1 MLTIHHLLQT
11 VRKKS
16 SRIEK
21 RYRFVI
27 SATILTALVVISTFF
42 PFNYALIFIPLL
54 VMATYVLTYFSLLE
68 GIEDMSRF
76 GLFLM
81 PVVVTIAFYFFYFL
95 FPARWL
101 TRIPLIV
108 LYGISIYA
116 MLLCSNIFN
125 VGVEKNLQL
134 YRAAFSINFFYHAL
148 SSFFIF
154 NLLFSF
160 QQIFLVNAVVV
171 GVTGFVLGIHLF
183 WTIKLNKHLEREI
196 LLYALLIGLI
206 LAELAAVISF
216 VPLKIPIYSLFLTAC
231 YYSLS
236 GLLYNYIDQRL
247 FKETVREY
255 ATVLVFVC
263 IITILSLS
271 W

>member
-1 MLTIHHLLQT
+1 MITPQHILQII
-11 VRKKS
+11 RKKS
-16 SRIEK
+16 GRIDK

-27 SATILTALVVISTFF
+27 STVILTVIILVSTFF
-42 PFNYALIFIPLL
+42 SFASGFIFIPLL
-54 VMATYVLTYFSLLE
+54 FIVSYALTYFSLLE
-68 GIEDMSRF
+68 GIEDMSWF

-81 PVVVTIAFYFFYFL
+81 PVIVTLSFYFFYFL

-101 TRIPLIV
+101 TRLPFIS
-108 LYGISIYA
+108 LYAISIYA

-134 YRAAFSINFFYHAL
+134 YRAAFSVNFFYHAV

-160 QQIFLVNAVVV
+160 QQVFLVNAIVV
-171 GVTGFVLGIHLF
+171 GVMGFILSLHLF
-183 WTIKLNKHLEREI
+183 WTIRLNKHLDKEI
-196 LLYALLIGLI
+196 LQYAI
-206 LAELAAVISF
+206 LVAIVLTQLAIVISF
-216 VPLKIPIYSLFLTAC
+216 LPLKIPIYALFLTAS
-231 YYSLS
+231 YYSLT
-236 GLLYNYIDQRL
+236 GLIYNYIDQRL

-255 ATVLVFVC
+255 SIVLIFVG

>member
-1 MLTIHHLLQT
+1 MTITQHILQT
-11 VRKKS
+11 IRKKS
-16 SRIEK
+16 GRIDK

-27 SATILTALVVISTFF
+27 STVILTAIMLVSTFF
-42 PFNYALIFIPLL
+42 SFGSGLIFIPLL
-54 VMATYVLTYFSLLE
+54 FIVSYLLTYFSLLE
-68 GIEDMSRF
+68 GIKDMGWF

-81 PVVVTIAFYFFYFL
+81 PVIITLSFYFFYFL

-101 TRIPLIV
+101 TRLPFIS
-108 LYGISIYA
+108 LYAISIYA

-134 YRAAFSINFFYHAL
+134 YRAAFSVNFFYHAV

-160 QQIFLVNAVVV
+160 QQVFLLNTIVV
-171 GVTGFVLGIHLF
+171 GAAGFILSLHLF
-183 WTIKLNKHLEREI
+183 WTIHLNKDLGKEI
-196 LLYALLIGLI
+196 IQYATLVAIV
-206 LAELAAVISF
+206 LAELAILISF
-216 VPLKIPIYSLFLTAC
+216 LPLKIPIYALFLTAS

-236 GLLYNYIDQRL
+236 GLIYNYLDQRL
-247 FKETVREY
+247 FKETAREY
-255 ATVLVFVC
+255 LIVLIFVG
-263 IITILSLS
+263 IIAILSLS